1 MIVKCPICHTQYNRD
16 LHPLRCPTCAA
27 RKREEDSASDD
38 TLSTNLA
45 LASTLSSALSVA
57 DTSSAL
63 STPDFSGGGGSF
75 DGGGASGSW

>member
-27 RKREEDSASDD
+27 RKRDEDASPD
-38 TLSTNLA
+38 TVASTAALSIA
-45 LASTLSSALSVA
+45 LAAVESSF
-57 DTSSAL
+57 SSS